1 MGAGSFAL
9 HFPFVGEFLSTA
21 GYRLRCLKFVI
32 VFCCFHVWQRAHI
45 RLRPLRRHPSLRLW
59 RDWEKCN
66 RASGWPGLLHPIKT
80 SRSSETLAE
89 PADSVS
95 VQEGDVVHKGQVLA
109 VLDTSDLEA
118 QLRADE
124 ATANS
129 NSATTSHDVYQG
141 SLAIAQG
148 SDTLRS
154 AVAAVN
160 QAKANMER
168 DQAQLTR
175 DQNLYSKGYVSLA
188 AVQQDQAT
196 RRDDD
201 ATLDN
206 ANAQVASA
214 RSTVQANGT
223 LSSGGLQQSTVQQ
236 SQAQVEVAQAQA
248 DQVKVQI
255 EKATIVSP
263 IDGVVVN
270 RNFNPGE
277 YPGTRQFSRC
287 SKWIR
292 CTPSYTDRAPRSQTF
307 TTGVRA
313 NIAAADIGSRET
325 FSGDVVGVL
334 NQINPGSTDFQV
346 KVVVRNPFRRL
357 RPRYGGGRHRAA
369 SGASRDA
376 DSANCVYGRQSQC
389 PDGRSNRWNAQ
400 DDARHRDRRRRN
412 DFGRE
417 RHSPR
422 ARASYKTANRA
433 SATAKRC
440 STVR

>member
-1 MGAGSFAL
+1 MARLGEVQPSQRLAGIIAPYQNVAVQS
-9 HFPFVGEFLSTA
+9 
-21 GYRLRCLKFVI
+21 
-32 VFCCFHVWQRAHI
+32 
-45 RLRPLRRHPSLRLW
+45 
-59 RDWEKCN
+59 
-66 RASGWPGLLHPIKT
+66 
-80 SRSSETLAE
+80 TLAE

-129 NSATTSHDVYQG
+129 NSATTAHDVYQG

-188 AVQQDQAT
+188 ALQQAQAT

-206 ANAQVASA
+206 ANSQVASA

-236 SQAQVEVAQAQA
+236 SQAQVQVAQAQA

-277 YPGTRQFSRC
+277 YPGTRQLFTLQQVDPVYAVLHGSG
-287 SKWIR
+287 
-292 CTPSYTDRAPRSQTF
+292 SQVANIQ
-307 TTGVRA
+307 TGVRA
-313 NIAAADIGSRET
+313 NIAAADIGSRDT

-357 RPRYGGGRHRAA
+357 RPGMAVVGTVPLPALRGVLVPQTAFTDDNHNALMGVQTDGTLKTMHVTETGGDGTVSVV
-369 SGASRDA
+369 SGIPSGTRVLQD
-376 DSANCVYGRQSQC
+376 GQQSFG
-389 PDGRSNRWNAQ
+389 DGEKVQYR
-400 DDARHRDRRRRN
+400 
-412 DFGRE
+412 
-417 RHSPR
+417 
-422 ARASYKTANRA
+422 
-433 SATAKRC
+433 
-440 STVR
+440 

>member
-1 MGAGSFAL
+1 VARLGEVKPSQRLAGIIAPYQNVAVQS
-9 HFPFVGEFLSTA
+9 
-21 GYRLRCLKFVI
+21 
-32 VFCCFHVWQRAHI
+32 
-45 RLRPLRRHPSLRLW
+45 
-59 RDWEKCN
+59 
-66 RASGWPGLLHPIKT
+66 
-80 SRSSETLAE
+80 TLAE

-95 VQEGDVVHKGQVLA
+95 VQEGDLVHKGQVLA

-154 AVAAVN
+154 ALAAVN
-160 QAKANMER
+160 QAKANMDR

-201 ATLDN
+201 ATLEN
-206 ANAQVASA
+206 ANSQVASA

-236 SQAQVEVAQAQA
+236 SQAQVEVARAQA

-277 YPGTRQFSRC
+277 YPGTRQL
-287 SKWIR
+287 
-292 CTPSYTDRAPRSQTF
+292 F
-307 TTGVRA
+307 TLQQVDPVYAVLHGSGSEVANIQTGVRA
-313 NIAAADIGSRET
+313 SIAAADIGSRET

-357 RPRYGGGRHRAA
+357 RPGMAVVGIVPLPVLRGVLIPQTAFTDDNHNALMGVQTDGTLKTMHVTETGSDGTTSVV
-369 SGASRDA
+369 SGISSGTRVLQD
-376 DSANCVYGRQSQC
+376 GQQSFG
-389 PDGRSNRWNAQ
+389 DGEKVQYR
-400 DDARHRDRRRRN
+400 
-412 DFGRE
+412 
-417 RHSPR
+417 
-422 ARASYKTANRA
+422 
-433 SATAKRC
+433 
-440 STVR
+440 

>member
-1 MGAGSFAL
+1 LAGIVA
-9 HFPFVGEFLSTA
+9 PFQNIAVQS
-21 GYRLRCLKFVI
+21 
-32 VFCCFHVWQRAHI
+32 
-45 RLRPLRRHPSLRLW
+45 
-59 RDWEKCN
+59 
-66 RASGWPGLLHPIKT
+66 
-80 SRSSETLAE
+80 TLAE

-129 NSATTSHDVYQG
+129 NSATTTHDVYQG

-175 DQNLYSKGYVSLA
+175 DQNLFAKGYVSLA
-188 AVQQDQAT
+188 QVQQDQAT

-201 ATLDN
+201 ATLEN
-206 ANAQVASA
+206 ANSQVASA

-255 EKATIVSP
+255 EKATLVSP

-277 YPGTRQFSRC
+277 YPGTRQL
-287 SKWIR
+287 
-292 CTPSYTDRAPRSQTF
+292 F
-307 TTGVRA
+307 TLQQVDPVYAVLHGSGSEVANIQPGVKA
-313 NIAAADIGSRET
+313 SIAAADIGTRET

-346 KVVVRNPFRRL
+346 KVVVPNPFRRL
-357 RPRYGGGRHRAA
+357 RPGMAVVGTVPLPAVRGILIPQTAFTDDNHNAVMGVQTDGTLKTMHVTETGGDGTTSVV
-369 SGASRDA
+369 SGI
-376 DSANCVYGRQSQC
+376 QSGTRLLQ
-389 PDGRSNRWNAQ
+389 DGQQS
-400 DDARHRDRRRRN
+400 
-412 DFGRE
+412 FGDGEKVQYR
-417 RHSPR
+417 
-422 ARASYKTANRA
+422 
-433 SATAKRC
+433 
-440 STVR
+440 